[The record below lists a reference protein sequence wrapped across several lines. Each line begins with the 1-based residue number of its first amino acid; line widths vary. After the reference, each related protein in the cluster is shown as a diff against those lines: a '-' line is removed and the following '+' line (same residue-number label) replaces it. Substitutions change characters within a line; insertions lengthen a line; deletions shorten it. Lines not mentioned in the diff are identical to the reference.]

1 MNHNLPGRVRRTPPM
16 KTTSNVLL
24 IAVAA
29 VTTTAPHGVFA
40 VERRLLA
47 ETERR
52 QLFETHTGGN
62 MYVKRLNG
70 PTESL
75 EVEVITF
82 PECVGKTK
90 DECLALI
97 ATELSNL
104 PGGLSGDEL
113 LEDVEQA
120 RYQNAAD
127 YYYVGLR
134 TNLAETH
141 VTGILGDGLV
151 FYPFDWC
158 TSAGCAP
165 IGPWDCDMGTLL
177 TTTACCAMIK
187 AAVPTADVNGNHIEC
202 YFDPPMGSVS
212 EPIDLDTVKMV
223 VNGQNKVV
231 HPVKKYMS
239 YN

>member
-1 MNHNLPGRVRRTPPM
+1 M

-24 IAVAA
+24 IAIVA
-29 VTTTAPHGVFA
+29 VTTAPHGVFA

-52 QLFETHTGGN
+52 QLVHTDSGGM
-62 MYVKRLNG
+62 MYVKRLG
-70 PTESL
+70 GQAESK
-75 EVEVITF
+75 EVEVLTF

-97 ATELSNL
+97 ETVETELSNL
-104 PGGLSGDEL
+104 PGGLSGNEL

-120 RYQNAAD
+120 RYQNADD

-158 TSAGCAP
+158 TSAGGCAP

-187 AAVPTADVNGNHIEC
+187 ASVPTADVNGNHIEC

-212 EPIDLDTVKMV
+212 EPIDLDTIKMV

-231 HPVKKYMS
+231 HPVKHYML
-239 YN
+239 YE